1 MMGAMTAPLI
11 LFVRVPKTATS
22 LLDAILKHHLG
33 HEAVLNVEG
42 RGQNAIALSTLAKLN
57 DEHRAVSAHMPVG
70 LHAYL
75 DRETEYVTL
84 LRDPVDRVA
93 SLYHYVQAPHHEKHW
108 LHRPDMSIAQWVSD
122 CAGTNTQNSAVRYLS
137 GMDIK
142 SGNLPQPNFAPVC
155 RRHLDL
161 AKQNLLDL
169 FPLVGVVE
177 RFEALLRKL
186 EQRYGLPPHLMGHVN
201 GRPGIPPY
209 GERPTDRQ
217 ALPPATVAAI
227 DSENQL
233 DLDLYRFARDE
244 LAP

>member
-1 MMGAMTAPLI
+1 MTAPLI

-22 LLDAILKHHLG
+22 LLDAMLQNLLG
-33 HEAVLNVEG
+33 AEAVLNVEG
-42 RGQNAIALSTLAKLN
+42 RSQNAIALSTLSSLT
-57 DEHRAVSAHMPVG
+57 DGHRVVSAHMPVG

-75 DRETEYVTL
+75 ARETEYVTL

-93 SLYHYVQAPHHEKHW
+93 SLFHHVQADHHRTHW
-108 LHRPDMSIAQWVSD
+108 LHRPGMTIAQWVTD
-122 CAGTNTQNSAVRYLS
+122 CAGPNTQNAAVRYLS

-142 SGNLPQPNFAPVC
+142 SGASMKDFAPVC

-186 EQRYGLPPHLMGHVN
+186 EQRYGLPPHHMGHVN
-201 GRPGIPPY
+201 GRPNAAPY

-217 ALPPATVAAI
+217 ALPPGTVAAI
-227 DSENQL
+227 DAENRL
-233 DLDLYRFARDE
+233 DLELYEFARDN